1 MKRKILAVLV
11 CVALAVCTV
20 MPVISYLE
28 IMQTGLGNGS
38 ANRWNEDAKELS
50 DSICKDLKSD
60 EDKAKALY
68 NWIIEHIEYDYD
80 YQEIYQHFNVSKT
93 LSTRKGLCFDY
104 ANLFVVFCRSQDIPC
119 FVVDGYSRSDSLAK
133 HTWNR
138 VYFSNTWWNAD
149 LTNDAINTKNGKT
162 LYGFHPLD
170 NYDSE
175 DEDFV
180 ITRIY

>member
-1 MKRKILAVLV
+1 MKKRILAALV
-11 CVALAVCTV
+11 CIALAVCAA
-20 MPVISYLE
+20 MPAISYLKL
-28 IMQTGLGNGS
+28 MDTGLGNGS
-38 ANRWNEDAKELS
+38 ANRWNEEVKKTS
-50 DSICKDLKSD
+50 DSICEDLSRDSEKVQ
-60 EDKAKALY
+60 ALY
-68 NWIIEHIEYDYD
+68 NWIIQHIVYDYD
-80 YQEIYQHFNVSKT
+80 YQEFYQHFDASKM
-93 LSTRKGLCFDY
+93 LNTRKGLCFDY
-104 ANLFVVFCRSQDIPC
+104 ANLFVVFCRSQGIPC
-119 FVVDGYSRSDSLAK
+119 YVVDGYSRMDSMQK

-138 VYFSNTWWNAD
+138 VYYDDTWWNAD